1 MTKKNN
7 VKDFCCFSVYLLI
20 EVQVISSVLFA
31 IVVMGVVAVVEVGV
45 VAVVVVEGFF
55 SCNFWFFRGSSSGHY
70 SSSSGRFILRFSLP
84 TIKIT

>member
-55 SCNFWFFRGSSSGHY
+55 
-70 SSSSGRFILRFSLP
+70 L
-84 TIKIT
+84 

>member
-31 IVVMGVVAVVEVGV
+31 IVVMGVVAVVEVEGFFLVTFGFLGVAVVVIIV
-45 VAVVVVEGFF
+45 VAVVVSFCASV
-55 SCNFWFFRGSSSGHY
+55 Y
-70 SSSSGRFILRFSLP
+70 QQ
-84 TIKIT
+84 

>member
-31 IVVMGVVAVVEVGV
+31 IVVMGVVAVVEVRV

-55 SCNFWFFRGSSSGHY
+55 LVTFGFLGVAVVVIIVVAVVVSFCASVY
-70 SSSSGRFILRFSLP
+70 QQ
-84 TIKIT
+84 